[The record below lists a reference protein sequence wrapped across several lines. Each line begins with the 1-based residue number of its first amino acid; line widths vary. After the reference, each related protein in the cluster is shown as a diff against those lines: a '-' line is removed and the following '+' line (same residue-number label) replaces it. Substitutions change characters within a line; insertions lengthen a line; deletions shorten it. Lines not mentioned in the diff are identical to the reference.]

1 MFESAW
7 ESEMTNPSFKT
18 ASFGGGGGAAFD
30 DIQASP
36 AASPVAVRTL
46 AVRSGSYVDQI
57 ATTYEMSDGSL
68 PTRAHGGAGGGP
80 NSYQLVPNEKIIGI
94 KGRSGTYVDQI
105 SFLTAVV
112 YGGGDPPYLQTHG
125 PCGGG
130 GGTPFEIWG
139 EIAGFYGRSG
149 SFLDAIGCYLST
161 ATTRLF
167 GGGGGAPFQDPGPV
181 PELSR
186 ITRIVIRSGTY
197 VDSIA
202 TTYLLPDNSSQTF
215 SHGGQGGTEHV
226 IDFESGE
233 HIIAV
238 VGRSG
243 DLLDNIAF
251 LTEDPRGVR
260 RTYGPFGGNG
270 GAAFIVNADV
280 NGFFGR
286 SGSLIDA
293 IGFFTS

>member
-1 MFESAW
+1 
-7 ESEMTNPSFKT
+7 MTGPFFKT
-18 ASFGGGGGAAFD
+18 EIHGGGGGAAFD
-30 DIQASP
+30 DIQAN
-36 AASPVAVRTL
+36 AASPPVAVRAL

-57 ATTYEMSDGSL
+57 ATTYELSDGST
-68 PTRAHGGAGGGP
+68 PISTHGGNGGGP
-80 NSYQLVPNEKIIGI
+80 ASFQLVPNEKIIGI
-94 KGRSGTYVDQI
+94 QGRSGTYVDQV

-130 GGTPFEIWG
+130 GGAPFQIWG

-149 SFLDAIGCYLST
+149 SYLDAIGCYLST
-161 ATTRLF
+161 KTTQLY

-186 ITRIVIRSGTY
+186 ITRIAIRSGTY
-197 VDSIA
+197 VDAIA

-215 SHGGQGGTEHV
+215 SHGGSGGTEQV
-226 IDFESGE
+226 IDFNPGE
-233 HIIAV
+233 QIIAV

-251 LTEDPRGVR
+251 LTEDPQGVR
-260 RTYGPFGGNG
+260 RTYGPYGGNG
-270 GAAFIVNADV
+270 GAAFIVNAEV
-280 NGFFGR
+280 NGFLGR